1 MQENITIVFGGTRGI
16 GKIISKTLSER
27 GDLLITASRANLDKK
42 SHLSIDLS
50 SKKSRIES
58 NVLKYFKNK
67 KFKIKNIIFCQ
78 KYKGNEFSL
87 NFDVMLNSTNF
98 IIELLKNK
106 MSKGSSIVL
115 LSSIAIKTIVD
126 EQPLGYH
133 VAKAGIEQMAKFYA
147 VALGNKGIRCNC
159 VLPTRIIKPENYRF
173 YNKKNNPITKI
184 IKKITPLNRMGV
196 AQDVANLVEFLTSDK
211 SSFITGCTIPIDG
224 GAHLLSQELIAKKY
238 ANK

>member
-50 SKKSRIES
+50 LKKSRIKS
-58 NVLKYFKNK
+58 IVLKYFKNK

-78 KYKGNEFSL
+78 KYIGNEFSL

-106 MSKGSSIVL
+106 MSKDSSIVL
-115 LSSIAIKTIVD
+115 LSSIAIKAIAD

-224 GAHLLSQELIAKKY
+224 GAHLQSQELIAKKFT
-238 ANK
+238 NK